1 MISQALLEIPFP
13 FNMTSHDYQ
22 KVQAKRRSLSDHTL
36 LNQHVMSVFIR
47 FLLAI
52 LIFGPL
58 LAWFASID
66 TIDTRSHSMCRYRS
80 RLTNR
85 PENQTPLFPDFD
97 HVPGLNGTAT
107 SVIDHSIPLKGF
119 FTKFYTVNM
128 VFGDYS
134 FTVAKA
140 IDVVWDIIIGRGGQ
154 ALLLYVFSRVFYDFL
169 HMLLEKDSM
178 TYDTFTSLSLSGATA
193 WGLWMLGRDL
203 FSTAQKKKVWF
214 VAMGVSSLW
223 CYLSRR

>member
-1 MISQALLEIPFP
+1 
-13 FNMTSHDYQ
+13 
-22 KVQAKRRSLSDHTL
+22 
-36 LNQHVMSVFIR
+36 
-47 FLLAI
+47 
-52 LIFGPL
+52 
-58 LAWFASID
+58 
-66 TIDTRSHSMCRYRS
+66 
-80 RLTNR
+80 
-85 PENQTPLFPDFD
+85 
-97 HVPGLNGTAT
+97 
-107 SVIDHSIPLKGF
+107 
-119 FTKFYTVNM
+119 M

-154 ALLLYVFSRVFYDFL
+154 ALLLYVFSRVFYDVL